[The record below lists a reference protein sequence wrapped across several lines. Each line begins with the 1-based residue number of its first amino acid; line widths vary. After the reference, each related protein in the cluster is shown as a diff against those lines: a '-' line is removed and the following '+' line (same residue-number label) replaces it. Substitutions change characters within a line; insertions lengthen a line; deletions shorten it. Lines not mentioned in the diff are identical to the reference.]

1 MKPRAI
7 AVTGLNATDNPGPGV
22 SVIRA
27 LRAAPDLAV
36 RTVGLAYDALEPGV
50 YAKDLVDDVFMI
62 PYPKEGVEALAERIR
77 YIHDRVG
84 GLAAIIPTLDA
95 ELPSFIALEPMLA
108 ELGIGTFLP
117 SRAQFELRSKA
128 HLMELGRQAGIT
140 VPRARVLGD
149 VGPLYDIHNEMPFP
163 LVIKGPYYGATIA
176 RAVDDAVHAFQ
187 QSVAAWG
194 LPVIV
199 QEFVEGDEYNVV
211 AVGDGEGGLVGAVS
225 MRKTYLTDKGK
236 GWAGIAV
243 KDPNLLEMAEQFMSA
258 SKWRGPCE
266 VEVMKARDGRYHL
279 MEINPRFP
287 AWTFLSA
294 GAGMNLPEAVARLAM
309 GESVAPMRD
318 FQAGTMF
325 VRIAIDQIATL
336 EDLQTMTTAGERIR
350 GEESER

>member
-22 SVIRA
+22 AVIRA
-27 LRAAPDLAV
+27 LRAAPELAV
-36 RTVGLAYDALEPGV
+36 RTIGLAYDALEPGV

-62 PYPKEGVEALAERIR
+62 PYPKEGVEALSERIR

-95 ELPSFIALEPMLA
+95 ELPSFISLEPMLA

-128 HLMELGRQAGIT
+128 HLMELGRQAGIN

-176 RAVDDAVHAFQ
+176 RAVDDAVQAFQ

-194 LPVIV
+194 LPVIA

-225 MRKTYLTDKGK
+225 MRKTYFNGQGQGLGGHRREGSQPPRDDRAIHERVELARALRGRGDEGTRRS
-236 GWAGIAV
+236 
-243 KDPNLLEMAEQFMSA
+243 LLS
-258 SKWRGPCE
+258 
-266 VEVMKARDGRYHL
+266 DGDQ
-279 MEINPRFP
+279 P
-287 AWTFLSA
+287 ALSCLD
-294 GAGMNLPEAVARLAM
+294 LPECRRGDEPPRSGGPL
-309 GESVAPMRD
+309 GD
-318 FQAGTMF
+318 GT
-325 VRIAIDQIATL
+325 
-336 EDLQTMTTAGERIR
+336 ERHPDA
-350 GEESER
+350 

>member
-1 MKPRAI
+1 MKRRAI

-27 LRAAPDLAV
+27 LRAAPELEV

-50 YAKDLVDDVFMI
+50 YAKELVDDVFMI

-77 YIHDRVG
+77 YVHDRVG

-95 ELPSFIALEPMLA
+95 ELPSFIDLEPVFA

-128 HLMELGRQAGIT
+128 HLMELGRRAGIA
-140 VPRARVLGD
+140 VPRAWILGD
-149 VGPLYDIHNEMPFP
+149 VDPLYDIHNEMSFP
-163 LVIKGPYYGATIA
+163 LVIKGTYYGATVV
-176 RAVDDAVHAFQ
+176 RAVDEAVRAFHQ
-187 QSVAAWG
+187 IVAAWG
-194 LPVIV
+194 LPVIA
-199 QEFVEGDEYNVV
+199 QEFTEGQEYDVV

-266 VEVMKARDGRYHL
+266 IEVMKTGDGRYYL
-279 MEINPRFP
+279 MEVNPRFP

-325 VRIAIDQIATL
+325 VRIAIDQIARL
-336 EDLQTMTTAGERIR
+336 EDLQIMTTAGERVR
-350 GEESER
+350 EEESER